1 MLTKAYIQEVI
12 NPHSIRVRI
21 PLYNKIADV
30 EGSTPN
36 KELGVACVCT
46 LPNFIT
52 SANVGDIVIVGFEEN
67 TISKPVILGYLS
79 TNSEKESLTDIICD
93 QLTAKGDVVLDEHT
107 TIGDVKPESIKCLK
121 DLKDNIKDTFTATSK
136 DIADINIAISKL
148 ENNVLTNTSN
158 IYTIQSDS
166 LVGIHSSI
174 SNLSSRV
181 DTLETDYKSLLK
193 KFDDYLMKYPTILGE
208 YIKGQTSYGPNP
220 NDITA
225 PKEGQIYF
233 TLKPGDE

>member
-52 SANVGDIVIVGFEEN
+52 SANVGDVVIVGFEEN
-67 TISKPVILGYLS
+67 IISKPVVLGYLS
-79 TNSEKESLTDIICD
+79 TANEKESLTDIVCD

-107 TIGDVKPESIKCLK
+107 TIGNVKPESIKCLK
-121 DLKDNIKDTFTATSK
+121 DLKNNIKDTFEATSK
-136 DIADINIAISKL
+136 DIAAINTTISEI

-166 LVGIHSSI
+166 LVGIHNSI
-174 SNLSSRV
+174 SNISSRV
-181 DTLETDYKSLLK
+181 DQLETDYTNLLN
-193 KFDDYLMKYPTILGE
+193 KFNDYLLRQSPILGNLA
-208 YIKGQTSYGPNP
+208 YGEDTNKPTNP
-220 NDITA
+220 V
-225 PKEGQIYF
+225 EGQVYF
-233 TLKPGDE
+233 TLKKEDE